1 MASRKR
7 FALRPIWFQIHLWLG
22 LTLGVIGAFVGLS
35 GSILVFDHEIDGWLH
50 PARYEITGSKVALPF
65 ADYAERAAEALAGRA
80 KPTGIRLPDG
90 EDGPIMVFARA
101 PNSTG
106 GFLRVYLDAPT
117 GRVLDVTEGVD
128 FIGWI
133 HSFHESLML
142 REYNGREIVGFV
154 GVAMLISSLSGIYLW
169 WPARGQGRKALGF
182 RKGFGIPRNLHFT
195 FGFYGSLMLA
205 MVSFTGMFLS
215 FTDAGRAVVATFG
228 PISPSPRGIQA
239 PEGSGRPIP
248 PDDAVSVALAHYPG
262 AGVIGVQLPAGPRGV
277 YRIMLR
283 EAGDTGA
290 RPATAVYVDPRS
302 SAILLRTD
310 RSTRTAG
317 DRFLTLQRVL
327 HEGNWWGEIGR
338 IATFV
343 TGLLPPLFVVTGL
356 ILYLRSRQR
365 KKSRVSVTPASMS
378 PGDATSSRVL

>member
-101 PNSTG
+101 PNSTA

-128 FIGWI
+128 FIGWM

-154 GVAMLISSLSGIYLW
+154 GVAMLIFVVARNLPLVAGARSGAQG
-169 WPARGQGRKALGF
+169 AR
-182 RKGFGIPRNLHFT
+182 IPDAGSEPVRNLHYT

-205 MVSFTGMFLS
+205 MISFTGMFLS
-215 FTDAGRAVVATFG
+215 FTDAGRAVVAAFG
-228 PISPSPRGIQA
+228 PISPSPRSIQA
-239 PEGSGRPIP
+239 PEDSGRPIT
-248 PDDAVSVALAHYPG
+248 PDDAVNVALAHYPG
-262 AGVIGVQLPAGPRGV
+262 AGVIGDQLPNRSTRRVSHHAARSGRH
-277 YRIMLR
+277 RC
-283 EAGDTGA
+283 ASGA
-290 RPATAVYVDPRS
+290 RPCC
-302 SAILLRTD
+302 
-310 RSTRTAG
+310 G
-317 DRFLTLQRVL
+317 
-327 HEGNWWGEIGR
+327 
-338 IATFV
+338 
-343 TGLLPPLFVVTGL
+343 
-356 ILYLRSRQR
+356 
-365 KKSRVSVTPASMS
+365 PAF
-378 PGDATSSRVL
+378 D